1 MPGSEKWRGERRT
14 SGPRAAPAVG
24 GGPGGGGAGE
34 AGPPRRKR
42 KSRSRWPPTG
52 EGPPHFRARW
62 RRVLR
67 GRPRDCGPDPKD
79 QGTVAARLQPKPCK
93 PDSDYNQKKESQAH
107 LVPWFLQ
114 ALLSDFC
121 LRARKA
127 LSASLTSATYPG
139 RRSPTELCNYMPFPS
154 PSILHTL
161 NLIINSQ
168 RASTAPPG
176 CGVWNWISLADKNV
190 VRQRF

>member
-1 MPGSEKWRGERRT
+1 M
-14 SGPRAAPAVG
+14 AA
-24 GGPGGGGAGE
+24 
-34 AGPPRRKR
+34 
-42 KSRSRWPPTG
+42 
-52 EGPPHFRARW
+52 H
-62 RRVLR
+62 
-67 GRPRDCGPDPKD
+67 
-79 QGTVAARLQPKPCK
+79 LQPKPCK
-93 PDSDYNQKKESQAH
+93 QGSGYTQKKESLAH

-114 ALLSDFC
+114 ALLTDFC
-121 LRARKA
+121 LRTRKA

-190 VRQRF
+190 VRQRLGDEPLKSNQKSSSLFLDLFFSPLSLLLSSFLFSFFSFLFFSVSCFLSRVG